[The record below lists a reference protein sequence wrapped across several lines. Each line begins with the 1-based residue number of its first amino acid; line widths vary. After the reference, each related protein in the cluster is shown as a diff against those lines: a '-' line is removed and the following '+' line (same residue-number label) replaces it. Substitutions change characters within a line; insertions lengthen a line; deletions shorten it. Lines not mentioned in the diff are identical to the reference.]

1 MAGRDIG
8 VRGTG
13 RRLSLSDTC
22 IPRTGGTQYQVNA
35 RCMSASSVRG
45 LPQRREF
52 QLLKKIL
59 ELLHISSPNGE
70 RFEEEDFRGK
80 NAAVTV
86 RHVLHGLYNA
96 YDKKTAQKKLKNVWP
111 VKPGETDKEFRGAI
125 ASWITTLQENHSDSP
140 FLQGFSAALLLRP
153 GTPQCSMFLSGLSMF
168 VLQDR
173 LKDKLE
179 LAGDAVPLHVLK
191 FATQQDKSGR
201 VALRR
206 ELAALE
212 AENIELER
220 QHKEWLP
227 DKCLSLQHMS
237 LSMESS
243 MPNESADELTKIHK
257 ELREQNELIQTRIA
271 QIEEQCALQDGLF
284 PIDLVGGL
292 KKCNEFCSKFLQG
305 YDKKACEEMHL
316 NAAMASMHMNSI
328 KKSLERIHEQR
339 KILEEMLQKLKQRAC
354 DICASLNL
362 GTAEK
367 PLKMNTGSRRRAPIN
382 VEDFV
387 EQLAAAYN
395 SHNTP

>member
-1 MAGRDIG
+1 
-8 VRGTG
+8 
-13 RRLSLSDTC
+13 
-22 IPRTGGTQYQVNA
+22 
-35 RCMSASSVRG
+35 MSASSVRSQ
-45 LPQRREF
+45 PQRREL
-52 QLLKKIL
+52 QPLIKNL
-59 ELLHISSPNGE
+59 ELLHISSSNGE

-80 NAAVTV
+80 NAAVAV

-125 ASWITTLQENHSDSP
+125 ASWITTLQENHSGSS

-153 GTPQCSMFLSGLSMF
+153 GTPQCSMFLALLSGY

-179 LAGDAVPLHVLK
+179 LAGDAVPLNVLK
-191 FATQQDKSGR
+191 FATQQDVSSR
-201 VALRR
+201 VALQR
-206 ELAALE
+206 ELTALE
-212 AENIELER
+212 AENVELER
-220 QHKEWLP
+220 QLKEWLP
-227 DKCLSLQHMS
+227 DICLSLQHKS
-237 LSMESS
+237 LSRERS
-243 MPNESADELTKIHK
+243 MLSESADELTKIHK

-271 QIEEQCALQDGLF
+271 QIEEQCALQDGLI

-292 KKCNEFCSKFLQG
+292 KKCSEFCSKFLQG

-316 NAAMASMHMNSI
+316 NAAMASMHMDTI

-339 KILEEMLQKLKQRAC
+339 KILEEMLQKIKQRAC
-354 DICASLNL
+354 DICVSLNL

-367 PLKMNTGSRRRAPIN
+367 PLKVTTGSTRRAPIN

-387 EQLAAAYN
+387 EQLSAAYI
-395 SHNTP
+395 SRNTP